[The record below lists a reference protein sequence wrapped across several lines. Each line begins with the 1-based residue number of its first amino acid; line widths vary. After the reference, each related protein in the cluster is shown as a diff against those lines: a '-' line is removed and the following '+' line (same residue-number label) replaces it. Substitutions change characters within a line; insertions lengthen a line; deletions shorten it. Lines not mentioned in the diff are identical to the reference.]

1 MDIAQARRLQRFALP
16 STPER
21 VALTDTASH
30 AAVLSGQEVLFYRV
44 GDESLQWRQRVPG
57 KLLAMTPDGQLIV
70 TAGRGG
76 LLAISRTGEQ
86 LWRREDVQVTELAVS
101 RQYVVTRTDRERL
114 DVYALD
120 GTPLGPVYTPGR
132 VLAFAL
138 SSESSLLVATD
149 DQQNMIAWQ
158 LPPSP

>member
-1 MDIAQARRLQRFALP
+1 M
-16 STPER
+16 
-21 VALTDTASH
+21 
-30 AAVLSGQEVLFYRV
+30 SGQEVLFYRV
-44 GDESLQWRQRVPG
+44 GDESLRWRQRVPG

-70 TAGRGG
+70 TAGPGG
-76 LLAISRTGEQ
+76 LLAISRTGEP
-86 LWRREDVQVTELAVS
+86 LWRQEGVRVTELAVS
-101 RQYVVTRTDRERL
+101 RQYIVAHTDRERL

-138 SSESSLLVATD
+138 SDESSLLVATD